1 MDERM
6 RRHWAAAE
14 ASQLGRGGIAAVSA
28 ATGLARNTIRAGQR
42 ELAQSSNR
50 SATTDI
56 ARVRRPGGGRKALTV
71 LDPGL
76 LAALEGLLESGTR
89 GHPESNLLWTC
100 KSTARLAD

>member
-1 MDERM
+1 M

-28 ATGLARNTIRAGQR
+28 AAGLARNTIRAGQR

-76 LAALEGLLESGTR
+76 LAALEGLLESGAR